1 MVFQF
6 FLYEALMH
14 RCCTTGPAGTFF
26 GFIATSS
33 AAIFILPIAAQI
45 VSDPAYLSTV
55 MTGAQSNS
63 NHTSF
68 WPVFS
73 TIVISLIFYRVTA
86 TSAFS
91 TLGIIANDSVNKE
104 LRGDHRIR
112 LYFLLPLQLCTAF
125 NYSIPFHNYLFF
137 YHLFDSIWTDFTA
150 LRFLEF
156 FLSFDEL
163 AVCCCHLQ
171 RNSDVLTIEN
181 HEIVPAPNLQNRS
194 RSTFFQFS
202 LTSDYYFVW
211 DNLHIYL
218 NCLNQH
224 EDNLVCRM

>member
-1 MVFQF
+1 MILNLLPELIVLTHSLLKILLSHFLIKIGVALVVFQF

-91 TLGIIANDSVNKE
+91 TLGIIANESVDKE
-104 LRGDHRIR
+104 LRGDHRI
-112 LYFLLPLQLCTAF
+112 
-125 NYSIPFHNYLFF
+125 
-137 YHLFDSIWTDFTA
+137 
-150 LRFLEF
+150 
-156 FLSFDEL
+156 
-163 AVCCCHLQ
+163 
-171 RNSDVLTIEN
+171 
-181 HEIVPAPNLQNRS
+181 
-194 RSTFFQFS
+194 
-202 LTSDYYFVW
+202 
-211 DNLHIYL
+211 
-218 NCLNQH
+218 
-224 EDNLVCRM
+224 